1 MERAK
6 IDGPI
11 NLYRLRHSFVT
22 LSILSGAD
30 LKSVSR
36 AAGHS
41 SVAFTMDTYQ
51 HVLPSM
57 RKDAAGKKGEPNGN
71 SDGFAYTGVGQ
82 WIDACPH
89 AKKWNTE
96 AAQKA
101 LKETHRVAAL
111 QPFGN
116 HQGYET
122 VPFVY

>member
-1 MERAK
+1 MRHLRKIMEKAEIEEPK
-6 IDGPI
+6 

-57 RKDAAGKKGEPNGN
+57 RKDAAEK
-71 SDGFAYTGVGQ
+71 VG
-82 WIDACPH
+82 
-89 AKKWNTE
+89 
-96 AAQKA
+96 A
-101 LKETHRVAAL
+101 LL
-111 QPFGN
+111 FGRR
-116 HQGYET
+116 
-122 VPFVY
+122 